1 MKTASLFILAACAML
16 LWGCASNSKIIEQSG
31 DSGALA
37 AAQVYKVAA
46 VNFKWSPPTDWKIT
60 GEEWKKRSEELD
72 TAFRQEFKE
81 ESRKQTDILKMD
93 DKPEKG
99 VLVNCTVISME
110 RGGWGGTGHAV
121 AEVEM
126 RDIVTGKV
134 LYRAK
139 IEGNSRNAGYEGNTH
154 WGRLKYSLIN
164 IARVAAEAAHKGFK

>member
-1 MKTASLFILAACAML
+1 MKTASVLAALACAL
-16 LWGCASNSKIIEQSG
+16 LLGACGSNNKIIEQSG

-46 VNFKWSPPTDWKIT
+46 VQFKWAPPKDWEVT
-60 GEEWKKRSEELD
+60 GEDWTKRSEELD

-81 ESRKQTDILKMD
+81 ETHKQTDILKMD

-99 VLVNCTVISME
+99 VLVSCTVISME

-126 RDIVTGKV
+126 KDIASGKV
-134 LYRAK
+134 LYKAK

-154 WGRLKYSLIN
+154 WGRLKYSMIN
-164 IARVAAEAAHKGFK
+164 IARVAAEAAHKGMK